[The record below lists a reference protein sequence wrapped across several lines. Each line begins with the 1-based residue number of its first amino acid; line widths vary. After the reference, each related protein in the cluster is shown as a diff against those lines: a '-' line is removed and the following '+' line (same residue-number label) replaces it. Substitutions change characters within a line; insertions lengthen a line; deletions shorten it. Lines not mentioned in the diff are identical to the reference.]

1 MQRILRVDVQFSIIE
16 DASVI
21 NSILIVLIKLVVAF
35 LKIHLGRG
43 WFEFVS
49 LSSLVNLPGLKR

>member
-1 MQRILRVDVQFSIIE
+1 MQRILRVDVQFSIID

-35 LKIHLGRG
+35 LKIRLGRG